1 MWAHDPKL
9 GGGLIRDFGSKGCN
23 RTPYPLKSPN
33 PLSTRGK
40 LNTIGRV
47 TFSNQFHNYQKGA
60 AGRRR
65 RRRKKHRN
73 INLPSPLLFSSTHHL
88 SPSSSALPEQV
99 YRFTMESTNI
109 KDLLTSFSPSLDFL
123 AISSGDGR
131 IKIWDTIKGQV
142 QTDFANIVSTDET
155 DIFAK
160 PEGGRMSVDYT
171 CMKWLSLEKKKKR
184 KLRSS
189 LLILGTGGG
198 DILALDV
205 SAGLLKWRVSDCHPG
220 GATAISSPANGSCV
234 YTAGVDGMICE
245 LDSMTGNLL
254 RKFKASAKAISSMA
268 ISSDGKILATAA
280 AQLKIFSCSDH
291 KKMQKFSGHPGSV
304 RCMTFS
310 DDGKYVFS
318 SAVGERYI
326 AIWEI
331 DGGKKK
337 SACCVLAM
345 DHPAIFIDSKSYG
358 VDNLGLSVLAISE
371 MGVCY
376 LWSGTNIGELQ
387 SSKSTKVMV
396 SVEDDFSKN
405 YKGAGPTI
413 FSAKLQNFSKPV
425 TGHVFLAHGLLIKP
439 AFEKISIQC
448 GTDIKLTSSMD
459 GILLPLTQSHKSKK
473 GLENQNHIT
482 ALDRA
487 NTEGALLPVSKIFN
501 AADAKSRDMLSLTKD
516 DAEMDEVTVCLEDR
530 LRAEGILTSDNDL
543 KSNTILLSKYL
554 KGVNL
559 EATVPQKQ
567 MRAAVSSM
575 TPDDAYTLL
584 KLLLSMWQ
592 SRSMNGEYILP
603 WVCCILVHHGHY
615 VKSEESASQLL
626 DSLYKLTKSK
636 GCVTQSLL
644 QLSGRLQLLTAQIN
658 KAADKSQ
665 ILKQEESDAEDDEEE
680 ELLYDEDESSEN
692 TSGDENN

>member
-1 MWAHDPKL
+1 MKL
-9 GGGLIRDFGSKGCN
+9 SLLKAEVWRKNRSIRGQ
-23 RTPYPLKSPN
+23 
-33 PLSTRGK
+33 
-40 LNTIGRV
+40 IGHNQEGYLFES
-47 TFSNQFHNYQKGA
+47 FSFHNEQSA

-65 RRRKKHRN
+65 RTKHRH
-73 INLPSPLLFSSTHHL
+73 ITVRAPPLCSSTPHQ
-88 SPSSSALPEQV
+88 SPSYSSLPEKV
-99 YRFTMESTNI
+99 YRFIMESANI
-109 KDLLTSFSPSLDFL
+109 RDVLTSFSPSLDFL

-155 DIFAK
+155 SIFAK
-160 PEGGRMSVDYT
+160 PEGGHMSVDYT

-184 KLRSS
+184 KLQSS

-205 SAGLLKWRVSDCHPG
+205 SAGQVKWRVSDCHPG
-220 GATAISSPANGSCV
+220 GVTAISSPTNGSCV

-254 RKFKASAKAISSMA
+254 SKFKASAKAISSMSV
-268 ISSDGKILATAA
+268 SSDGKLLATAG

-291 KKMQKFSGHPGSV
+291 KKIQKFSGHPGAV

-331 DGGKKK
+331 DGSKKK
-337 SACCVLAM
+337 SACCVLAL
-345 DHPAIFIDSKSYG
+345 DHPAISIDSKSYG
-358 VDNLGLSVLAISE
+358 VDNSGLSVIAISE

-376 LWSGTNIGELQ
+376 LWCGTNIEELHN
-387 SSKSTKVMV
+387 SKSTKVMV
-396 SVEDDFSKN
+396 SVEDDFYKN

-439 AFEKISIQC
+439 TFEKISVQC

-459 GILLPLTQSHKSKK
+459 GVLLPLIQSQKSKK
-473 GLENQNHIT
+473 GLKNQSHIT

-487 NTEGALLPVSKIFN
+487 NTEGALLPVSNFLN
-501 AADAKSRDMLSLTKD
+501 ASDVKSSDTPSLTKD
-516 DAEMDEVTVCLEDR
+516 DMEMDEPTVCLEDQ
-530 LRAEGILTSDNDL
+530 LRAKGILMSDNDL
-543 KSNTILLSKYL
+543 KSNTILLSKLL
-554 KGVNL
+554 KGVNI
-559 EATVPQKQ
+559 EAIVPQKQ

-584 KLLLSMWQ
+584 KLLFSMWQ
-592 SRSMNGEYILP
+592 SRSMNGQYILP
-603 WVCCILVHHGHY
+603 WVCCILVHHGRY
-615 VKSEESASQLL
+615 ISSEESASQLL
-626 DSLYKLTKSK
+626 DSWYKLTKSK
-636 GCVTQSLL
+636 GSDIQSIL
-644 QLSGRLQLLTAQIN
+644 QLSGRMQLLTAQIN
-658 KAADKSQ
+658 KADDKSQ
-665 ILKQEESDAEDDEEE
+665 NLKQEDESEDEDEEE
-680 ELLYDEDESSEN
+680 ELLYDEDESSDN
-692 TSGDENN
+692 TSDDDNN